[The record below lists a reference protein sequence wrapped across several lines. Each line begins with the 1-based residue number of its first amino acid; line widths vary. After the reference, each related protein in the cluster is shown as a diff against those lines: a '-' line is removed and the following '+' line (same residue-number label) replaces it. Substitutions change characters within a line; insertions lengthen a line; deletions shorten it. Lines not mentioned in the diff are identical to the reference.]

1 MIQLK
6 FIHITTY
13 ILVLISSF
21 DVSFPQ
27 NNSNTRTKE
36 VQCWNFDDKNTS
48 NWKLFDKNSKQI
60 PIVLEKTPIKSNFF
74 LGKLSNNT
82 AALSVY
88 NITEHDSITVSFD
101 IYIIGTWDGNNRT
114 YGRDIFML
122 KLDTNECIK
131 TSFSN
136 TTFTQS
142 YPELKI
148 GNKSHKAK
156 TGAKAIN
163 KLGFTW
169 KEHNRYDGI
178 MDAVYSITLT
188 FPHRNNSTEILFSC
202 TLRDSDN
209 SLYNESWGLDNV
221 TLSTKSNCKNIIDY
235 RFHGDSILSD
245 NDSVIISVH
254 SNCDTCLWS
263 NGFRGKS
270 IVIKQEGIYK
280 FICNNSNGCNF
291 HSREITIRRKKKKIP
306 IKGK

>member
-6 FIHITTY
+6 FIHITY

-21 DVSFPQ
+21 EISFSQ

-36 VQCWNFDDKNTS
+36 VQYWNFDDKNTS
-48 NWKLFDKNSKQI
+48 RWKLFDKNKKEI
-60 PIVLEKTPIKSNFF
+60 PIVLEKTPFKSNLF

-82 AALSVY
+82 AAFSVY
-88 NITEHDSITVSFD
+88 NLTEHDSITISFD
-101 IYIIGTWDGNNRT
+101 IYIIGTWDGNDKT
-114 YGRDIFML
+114 YGQDVFML
-122 KLDTNECIK
+122 KIDSNEYIK

-142 YPELKI
+142 YPELNI
-148 GNKSHKAK
+148 GNKSYKAK
-156 TGAKAIN
+156 TGARAIN

-188 FPHRNNSTEILFSC
+188 VPHHNNSTDILFSC

-221 TLSTKSNCKNIIDY
+221 TLLTKSICRNIIDY
-235 RFHGDSILSD
+235 HIQGDSILND
-245 NDSVIISVH
+245 NDSVIITVNSI
-254 SNCDTCLWS
+254 CDTCLWS
-263 NGFRGKS
+263 NGFRGKN

-280 FICNNSNGCNF
+280 FVCSNSNGCNF
-291 HSREITIRRKKKKIP
+291 HSREITIRRKKKLFP
-306 IKGK
+306 IKGR